1 VVSNASWTPLYDLRA
16 AISSEKAEVS
26 LHYRA
31 TVTQSTGEDWKDV
44 ALTLST
50 ASPQL
55 GSTVPKLYPLWL
67 EERREYIDYAR
78 KKSAGFG
85 FSLGRPAAFSR
96 YKESNMDEL
105 LVPEARVVEG
115 TLSTSFVIEGLSTIP
130 SDTDLTAQAHKVTV
144 AVVDLTADLEWIA
157 VPVSVA
163 SAFLQ
168 AKIKNT
174 SEYIFLPGRANI
186 FLDDNFVTKSSIDVR
201 FLFGIRFL
209 VFGPLAHMIPPL
221 ACQPQ

>member
-16 AISSEKAEVS
+16 TVSPEKAEIS

-55 GSTVPKLYPLWL
+55 GSVVPRLYPLSL
-67 EERREYIDYAR
+67 EEKEEQYIPTHQPQIIVLPPGGVER
-78 KKSAGFG
+78 SQTIRVGQPAGL
-85 FSLGRPAAFSR
+85 S
-96 YKESNMDEL
+96 
-105 LVPEARVVEG
+105 VPEARIVEG
-115 TLSTSFVIEGLSTIP
+115 TLSTSFAIEGLSTIP
-130 SDTDLTAQAHKVTV
+130 TDTDLTAQAHKVTV
-144 AVVDLTADLEWIA
+144 AVVDLAANLEWVA
-157 VPVSVA
+157 VPVSIP

-174 SEYIFLPGRANI
+174 SEYTFLPGRANI
-186 FLDDNFVTKSSIDVR
+186 FLDDNFVAKSSISVCIDS
-201 FLFGIRFL
+201 LFGL
-209 VFGPLAHMIPPL
+209 
-221 ACQPQ
+221 